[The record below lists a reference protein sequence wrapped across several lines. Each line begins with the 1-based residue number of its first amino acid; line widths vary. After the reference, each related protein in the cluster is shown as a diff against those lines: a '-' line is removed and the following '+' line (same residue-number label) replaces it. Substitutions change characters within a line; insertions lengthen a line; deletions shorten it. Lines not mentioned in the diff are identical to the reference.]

1 MLKGS
6 FVSEGKRENQSNGYQ
21 VNDRE
26 ESLMVVNLIT

>member
-1 MLKGS
+1 M
-6 FVSEGKRENQSNGYQ
+6 SEGKRENQSNGYQ